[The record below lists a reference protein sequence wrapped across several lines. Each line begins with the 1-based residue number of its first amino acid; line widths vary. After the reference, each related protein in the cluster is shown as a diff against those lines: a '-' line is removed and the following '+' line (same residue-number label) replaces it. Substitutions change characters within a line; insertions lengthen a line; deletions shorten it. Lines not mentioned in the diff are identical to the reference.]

1 MGCLVKGFRNVQD
14 VSPSLCQVLFLALTP
29 MTSST
34 PAGGDCCHPG
44 RSRKG
49 PPGPGHP
56 LPCRRL
62 LGPLPCSGHQ
72 RGGNKPGKAMSPAR
86 AGPQPPGRSAL
97 SPRPLA
103 PAEGSSGD
111 AAPTSPAAP
120 QTHPPAGAT
129 AGPCWAP
136 GRGRGCGTRGSGLGP
151 GTEAAGRWWPR
162 RFWTEPPQNPEPFSG
177 SGAPPGGQ
185 SLHRVGRPPRTPR
198 PRLLRS
204 VPFHPLPHPTGG
216 L

>member
-1 MGCLVKGFRNVQD
+1 MKGFRNVQGGP
-14 VSPSLCQVLFLALTP
+14 PSLCQVLFSALTP

-34 PAGGDCCHPG
+34 PAGGACCPPG

-62 LGPLPCSGHQ
+62 LGPPPRSGHQ
-72 RGGNKPGKAMSPAR
+72 REEMNRERRCVPAR
-86 AGPQPPGRSAL
+86 ADPQPPGPMPAL
-97 SPRPLA
+97 
-103 PAEGSSGD
+103 
-111 AAPTSPAAP
+111 PAASRP
-120 QTHPPAGAT
+120 RRGVIWGRGANVPCSPPDTPSRGAHGGPVLGARKGPRVRNAGLRAGAR
-129 AGPCWAP
+129 A
-136 GRGRGCGTRGSGLGP
+136 
-151 GTEAAGRWWPR
+151 EAAGRRWPR
-162 RFWTEPPQNPEPFSG
+162 RFWTQPPQNPEPFSG
-177 SGAPPGGQ
+177 SGAPPRGQ

-198 PRLLRS
+198 PWLLRS